1 MLLEKW
7 SLDVNEKLLFS
18 KSEELG
24 MQVHLTS
31 SFLNFH
37 SNPLI
42 QHQFSTDITNIKS
55 NIKYELKTITRNLL
69 PHIQQYMKIKYMTT
83 LFHTFMHI
91 NNQTDKVIAYKN
103 YFTCLYDL
111 EN

>member
-55 NIKYELKTITRNLL
+55 NIKYELKTFNKKNSKGYADYGKEILTNL
-69 PHIQQYMKIKYMTT
+69 QYEA
-83 LFHTFMHI
+83 HNHQ
-91 NNQTDKVIAYKN
+91 NRGQ
-103 YFTCLYDL
+103 L
-111 EN
+111 EKQASICT